1 MKVKIRLFGR
11 IGKNIGS
18 ELILDLPRGTG
29 TIGELFLQLTD
40 LDPALEDILWESKTE
55 INTRILI
62 LKNGHPIVFT
72 GSLDTLLQ
80 DDDRVSIDSLSILE
94 VVGGGAH

>member
-18 ELILDLPRGTG
+18 ELILDLPGGTG
-29 TIGELFLQLTD
+29 TIGDLFLQLTD